1 MLFSPIESYDL
12 DDVAL
17 ETEMNNS
24 VTNLGDGN
32 FTEKLDKKFV
42 KSKTTTV
49 KITLARA
56 DGPDRGFD
64 QDKFMFE
71 IPKHHLEIKLSDI
84 KNVVP
89 FKGFYRYYFK
99 NSESFFIEVQHDS
112 TNLPI
117 FEGTIVAKFMSA

>member
-1 MLFSPIESYDL
+1 M
-12 DDVAL
+12 AL

-24 VTNLGDGN
+24 VTNLGDGDN
-32 FTEKLDKKFV
+32 FTEKLDRKFV
-42 KSKTTTV
+42 KSKTTTTV

-56 DGPDRGFD
+56 DGPDHGFD